1 MKLIVCGHAR
11 HGKDQFCEF
20 MGLTYVSSSMAALD
34 EAIWPVMGHNYE
46 TKEQCFEDRV
56 NCRAEWH
63 RLITE
68 YNTPDLTR
76 LARAILKDN
85 DVYCGIRSRDEFH
98 AARRASLFDL
108 SVWIDAEDRM
118 PPEGLD
124 SNQMTAA
131 DCDIIITNNGTLEE
145 FMAKAV
151 QFAKAVFGKRQSVK
165 DVIVEWADSVFPD
178 RTITNAIQK
187 MMLEEIPEYL
197 MAQDDPMELAD
208 IGILLYDIAHLAG
221 VDLDSAILKKMEI
234 NKKRSWAI
242 DETTGML
249 NHVRKFPS
257 PEFLDSR
264 KCVRCGG
271 HGFGRGAD
279 FPCNLCNSPEK
290 L

>member
-1 MKLIVCGHAR
+1 MKLMVCGYAR

-20 MGLTYVSSSMAALD
+20 MGLSYASSSMAALD

-46 TKEQCFEDRV
+46 SKEQCFEDRI
-56 NCRAEWH
+56 NHRAEWH

-85 DVYCGIRSRDEFH
+85 DVYCGIRNRDEFH

-108 SVWIDAEDRM
+108 SVWIDAGDRM
-118 PPEGLD
+118 PPESLD
-124 SNQMTAA
+124 SCKMMKE

-145 FMAKAV
+145 FMVKAV
-151 QFAKAVFGKRQSVK
+151 QFARAVFGKKQSAK
-165 DVIVEWADSVFPD
+165 DMVVEWADSVFPN
-178 RTITNAIQK
+178 RTITDAIQK

-221 VDLDSAILKKMEI
+221 VDLDEAILKKMGI
-234 NKKRSWAI
+234 NKARSWAI
-242 DETTGML
+242 DKTTGML
-249 NHVRKFPS
+249 NHTKKAS
-257 PEFLDSR
+257 AE
-264 KCVRCGG
+264 CGRCGG
-271 HGFGRGAD
+271 HGFGPDAA
-279 FPCNLCNSPEK
+279 FPCDQCNNTEK